1 MIVSKLK
8 KKVVIIGAGFG
19 GLQVIKS
26 LANHRDYDIVV
37 VDKKITIYSNHFYT
51 KLPQQYCHRQT
62 SQSQH
67 GRSLRNI
74 KM

>member
-37 VDKKITIYSNHFYT
+37 VDKKNTPFIPTTFIPS
-51 KLPQQYCHRQT
+51 CHSSIVT
-62 SQSQH
+62 
-67 GRSLRNI
+67 GRHCNPNTVDHYEI
-74 KM
+74 